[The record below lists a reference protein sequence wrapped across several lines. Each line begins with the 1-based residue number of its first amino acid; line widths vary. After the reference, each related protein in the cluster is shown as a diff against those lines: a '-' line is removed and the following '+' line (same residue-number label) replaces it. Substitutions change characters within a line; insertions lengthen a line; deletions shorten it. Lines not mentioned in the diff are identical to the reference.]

1 MNRKMKPELG
11 ASTSAHGEESVTPE
25 CIVQML
31 RAQGTSMSEVARV
44 VGKSPVSVRRVIYGE
59 SKSRF
64 IANTI
69 AAFLEVPVDTLWPGA
84 YPDRYTRSAPNV
96 LARLHRALQIA
107 SARKPAQAEE
117 VV

>member
-1 MNRKMKPELG
+1 MTRKMKPELG

-25 CIVQML
+25 RIVQML

>member
-1 MNRKMKPELG
+1 
-11 ASTSAHGEESVTPE
+11 
-25 CIVQML
+25 ML

-107 SARKPAQAEE
+107 SARSPAQAEE